1 MNFLVPAFLAGLA
14 ALAIPIAM
22 HLRHRE
28 KGTPVRFPSLMFLER
43 LAIRTSKR
51 QRITDW
57 PLLALR
63 ALALALLV
71 LAFAR
76 PFSTGTAAASTG
88 PAERT
93 LVVLLDRSLSMSHA
107 QVWPAA
113 LDSARAL
120 VRTLGP
126 NDRGALVLFD
136 EEAEIAQ
143 PFTSDRSAL
152 EAVLASVRPG
162 TRGTRYVSALRVARR
177 VLVEAPGVP
186 VEIAIITDLQRGGVA
201 GLVGLELP
209 SRATVRTVAVTASDR
224 GNTSVGGVEVRRV
237 ADSDRTRL
245 AVQTRILTR
254 DLAEPRTLTARLELD
269 GRASGEQRLTL
280 PTDGERLVS
289 FDAVPLPS
297 GRVRGRVVLDADLLA
312 ADDTFHFAL
321 AGEDA
326 LPVTLVAPDEALR
339 DETLFTERALAIG
352 RAPTV
357 RITRQRPG
365 ALARA
370 LPEGIGLALL
380 WDTPLETAE
389 MSAIESWV
397 REGGGVVVVVGR
409 RLAARGGLTP
419 LGAATVTGTTD
430 RFADR
435 GGSFGDVRREHP
447 LFTTFRETPSALT
460 GARFLRYARAE
471 VAGGADVLA
480 RFDDGLPAV
489 LESRLGNG
497 RVLTVL
503 APLDTRT
510 GDLPLQPA
518 FLPLMRRL
526 VLHASGHAAAPLWQ
540 ESGGTWALPRG
551 IADVVVTTPSGDLI
565 RPAANDSLGA
575 AIPLTE
581 RGVYAAY
588 SGSVSGDPVT
598 TVAVNTPAVESDLSP
613 VDARELLVGVAPED
627 SADVA
632 FAGPAIGTEREK
644 RQGWWRWLVAAAA
657 VLLIGETFL
666 ANGGWRSR
674 AARSTLMTGSGPLT
688 ASETSAP

>member
-76 PFSTGTAAASTG
+76 PFSTGVAAAEGG
-88 PAERT
+88 PAERA
-93 LVVLLDRSLSMSHA
+93 LIVLLDRSLSMSHA
-107 QVWPAA
+107 AVWPAA
-113 LDSARAL
+113 VDSASAL
-120 VRTLGP
+120 VRGLGP
-126 NDRGALVLFD
+126 NDRAALVLFD

-143 PFTSDRSAL
+143 PLTTDRAAL
-152 EAVLASVRPG
+152 EAILASARPG

-177 VLVEAPGVP
+177 LMLDAPAVP
-186 VEIAIITDLQRGGVA
+186 VEIAVITDLQRGGVA

-209 SRATVRTVAVTASDR
+209 ARATVRTIAVTAPDR
-224 GNTSVGGVEVRRV
+224 GNTTVAGVDVRRL
-237 ADSDRTRL
+237 AETDRTRL
-245 AVQTRILTR
+245 AVQARVIAR
-254 DLAEPRTLTARLELD
+254 DLDAPRTLSARLEID
-269 GRASGEQRLTL
+269 GRTSGEQRVTL
-280 PTDGERLVS
+280 PVDGERLVS
-289 FDAVPLPS
+289 FDPVPLPS
-297 GRVRGRVVLDADLLA
+297 GRVRGRIVLDADQLA

-326 LPVTLVAPDEALR
+326 LPVVLVAPDEALR

-357 RITRQRPG
+357 RLVRQRPG
-365 ALARA
+365 TLARE
-370 LPEGIGLALL
+370 LPEGAALVMI
-380 WDTPLETAE
+380 WDAALSEAE
-389 MSAIESWV
+389 VAALDPWI
-397 REGGGVVVVVGR
+397 RAGGGAVLVVGR
-409 RLAARGGLTP
+409 RLSARG
-419 LGAATVTGTTD
+419 ATVPFGVATVDGTAD

-435 GGSFGDVRREHP
+435 GGSFGELRSEHP
-447 LFTTFRETPSALT
+447 LFSAFRETPSALT
-460 GARFLRYARAE
+460 GARFLRYARAD
-471 VAGGADVLA
+471 AANGSDVLA

-489 LESRLGNG
+489 LETRRGNG
-497 RVLTVL
+497 RVLTL
-503 APLDTRT
+503 FTPLDTRT

-518 FLPLMRRL
+518 FLPFMRRL
-526 VLHASGHAAAPLWQ
+526 VLHASGHAVTPLWL
-540 ESGGTWALPRG
+540 ESGETWALPRG
-551 IADVVVTTPSGDLI
+551 IDDVVVSTPSGALI
-565 RPAANDSLGA
+565 RPTTGDSLGA

-588 SGSVSGDPVT
+588 AGVVSGDPVT

-613 VDARELLVGVAPED
+613 VDARELLVGVAPDETD
-627 SADVA
+627 RDAL
-632 FAGPAIGTEREK
+632 AGPAVGLEREK

-657 VLLIGETFL
+657 LLLLGETVL
-666 ANGGWRSR
+666 ANRGWRSR
-674 AARSTLMTGSGPLT
+674 AVRSALMTAGGPLT
-688 ASETSAP
+688 GSETSAP